1 MAQHTITTKNNDV
14 TTTIVSDKP
23 EFEDRVISIDR
34 VSRTVAGGRRIRF
47 RAMIVVGNKAGKVGI
62 GTAKANDVQS
72 AIAKAKNQAMKTLI
86 DVAIVDATIPHEVHH
101 TYGTTYV
108 LLKPASEGHSIIA
121 GGAVRPVLELVGIKN
136 IVSKAIGS
144 SNQLNSAM
152 AAYHA
157 LKKLKLRSKVRG
169 Q

>member
-1 MAQHTITTKNNDV
+1 MSRETNHKEAEV
-14 TTTIVSDKP
+14 TMTPEP
-23 EFEDRVISIDR
+23 EFDEKVVAVDR

-47 RAMIVVGNKAGKVGI
+47 RAMIVVGNRSGKVGV

-86 DVAIVDATIPHEVHH
+86 TVPLVNETIPYQV
-101 TYGTTYV
+101 TYTFGTTSV
-108 LLKPASEGHSIIA
+108 LLKPAPKGHSIIA
-121 GGAVRPVLELVGIKN
+121 GGAVRPVLELAGINN
-136 IVSKAIGS
+136 IVSKALGS

-157 LKKLKLRSKVRG
+157 LKSLKPRARVGAK
-169 Q
+169 